1 MSCLQMLADVSCH
14 STTQQEPPGP
24 PRDGRK
30 SSELAQPG
38 PPPAPVEGNLGQVSA
53 IIPSGLIPLPTQ
65 GGQVAASSTGVSDAQ
80 SLPRDI
86 TVAMEPKQGRPMSSR
101 YKPAK
106 PLEPTPFLHL
116 CLPSPQPP
124 GSLIFFFNLKKAHS
138 FPLVPG
144 GMILVLFPNTTHAY
158 CGELLW
164 PPPSGKHT
172 TLLFSGS
179 EPCLSCVSR
188 GTRGSKGPAEP
199 RTLDIL
205 CSHYNLI
212 TTCTW
217 SGPRQMLSLACPA
230 HLVPPRPPPQVPAVS
245 LKDWHYH
252 VPNPY

>member
-1 MSCLQMLADVSCH
+1 MSFHHSARTTRSPQRWKEKFRASSAWPSPSSCGRGPRAGICHHSIWPDPVAHPGLPGGCLKHGCLRC
-14 STTQQEPPGP
+14 
-24 PRDGRK
+24 
-30 SSELAQPG
+30 SELTQGYNRGHGTKTRESHAMRVQTSQATG
-38 PPPAPVEGNLGQVSA
+38 THS
-53 IIPSGLIPLPTQ
+53 IPSPLP
-65 GGQVAASSTGVSDAQ
+65 
-80 SLPRDI
+80 
-86 TVAMEPKQGRPMSSR
+86 
-101 YKPAK
+101 
-106 PLEPTPFLHL
+106 
-116 CLPSPQPP
+116 PQPP
-124 GSLIFFFNLKKAHS
+124 RSLIFFFNLKRAHS

-164 PPPSGKHT
+164 PPPSGKRT
-172 TLLFSGS
+172 TPLFSGS

-188 GTRGSKGPAEP
+188 GTQGSKGPAEP

-230 HLVPPRPPPQVPAVS
+230 HLVPIRPPPQVPAVS